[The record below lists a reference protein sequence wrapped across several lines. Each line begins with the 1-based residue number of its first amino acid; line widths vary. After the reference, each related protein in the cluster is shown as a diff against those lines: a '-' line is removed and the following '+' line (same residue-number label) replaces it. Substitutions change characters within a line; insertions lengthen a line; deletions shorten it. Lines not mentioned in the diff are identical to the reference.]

1 MVRYPIGEKCLAV
14 GIILLFIGT
23 CIIPAIAQD
32 AEKILPASRGDWLY
46 VGGSG
51 LGNYT
56 RIQDAIDNTTDGDT
70 VYVFPGIY
78 NERIR
83 INNSIQLQGADPL
96 TTIIDGQNT
105 SNDIL
110 TCVGTDAVI
119 SGFTIFNCSMSH
131 SCILINQTVNCT
143 LYGNIIHT
151 GGYGVTVQN
160 AQNISI
166 INNTFLQIRTTKTGY
181 IAITLNNC
189 IFSTFSQNKISSW
202 DGGIL
207 IKGTHLRITQNT
219 ITNTHRGITDMM
231 NSLPFANKYF
241 IIDENHLN
249 NNKVAIFLAGSRD
262 YSITRNEI
270 TNSTTVGLYM
280 VEEVF
285 AGDNPENIT
294 IKDNLITYSA
304 QGMVVENSINMSIE
318 GNHIQHNTLGLSF
331 LYSSF
336 TSVKRNTFQDN
347 TETVVYQWAFFP
359 FSRFNY
365 KVPQFDMNFWDRPR
379 GPPYP
384 IAGRWGLHKPW
395 FFFSP
400 INIFPWVTFD
410 WHPAQEPYDI
420 GG

>member
-1 MVRYPIGEKCLAV
+1 MERKWLAV
-14 GIILLFIGT
+14 GINLLFVGT
-23 CIIPAIAQD
+23 CIIPAIAQTS
-32 AEKILPASRGDWLY
+32 EKPLPASRGNWLY
-46 VGGSG
+46 VGGSEP
-51 LGNYT
+51 GNYT
-56 RIQDAIDNTTDGDT
+56 KIQDAIDNTTDGDT

-83 INNSIQLQGADPL
+83 INNSIHLQGVDPF

-131 SCILINQTVNCT
+131 SCILINHTVNCT
-143 LYGNIIHT
+143 LYGNSIHS
-151 GGYGVTVQN
+151 GGFGVTVQN

-166 INNTFLQIRTTKTGY
+166 INNTFLQILTTKTGY
-181 IAITLNNC
+181 IAIALNNC
-189 IFSTFSQNKISSW
+189 IFSTCSQNKISSW

-207 IKGTHLRITQNT
+207 IKGTHLLITQNT
-219 ITNTHRGITDMM
+219 ITNTHRGITDIM

-270 TNSTTVGLYM
+270 TNSTAVGLYM

-285 AGDNPENIT
+285 TSVDPENIT
-294 IKDNLITYSA
+294 IEDNLITYSA
-304 QGMVVENSINMSIE
+304 QGMVVENSINISIE

-331 LYSSF
+331 LYSSLM
-336 TSVKRNTFQDN
+336 SVKRNTFQDN

-365 KVPQFDMNFWDRPR
+365 KVPQFDMNFWDQPQE
-379 GPPYP
+379 PPYP
-384 IAGRWGLHKPW
+384 IAGRWGFFKPY

-400 INIFPWVTFD
+400 INIFPWRTFD
-410 WHPAQEPYDI
+410 WHPAQEPFDI
-420 GG
+420 GV

>member
-1 MVRYPIGEKCLAV
+1 MKKYSIFWKGLVV
-14 GIILLFIGT
+14 GIILLFVGT
-23 CIIPAIAQD
+23 CIIPAIAQNTG
-32 AEKILPASRGDWLY
+32 KPLPTSRGDWLY

-83 INNSIQLQGADPL
+83 INNSIHLQGADPL

-131 SCILINQTVNCT
+131 SCILINHTVNCT
-143 LYGNIIHT
+143 LYGNMIHT

-160 AQNISI
+160 AQNINI

-181 IAITLNNC
+181 IAIALNNC

-202 DGGIL
+202 DAGIL
-207 IKGTHLRITQNT
+207 IKGTHLLITQNT

-241 IIDENHLN
+241 IIDKNHFN

-365 KVPQFDMNFWDRPR
+365 KVPQFDMNYWDQPR

-395 FFFSP
+395 FFFNP

-420 GG
+420 P